1 MENEAGS
8 SSKKEKD
15 PRPQPQPLSDRF
27 NNRKFL
33 YFKNCRETNN
43 FFLKCFLELSLSST
57 DHMLSRLILKNV
69 MEIKDGQTKLV
80 GDYGKIVSYIE
91 QQEEKEAMAACEIS
105 GIPVENENQWWM
117 LEDVTLKDKKTK
129 EILVISF
136 SLFSL

>member
-1 MENEAGS
+1 
-8 SSKKEKD
+8 
-15 PRPQPQPLSDRF
+15 
-27 NNRKFL
+27 
-33 YFKNCRETNN
+33 
-43 FFLKCFLELSLSST
+43 
-57 DHMLSRLILKNV
+57 MLSRLILKNV

-91 QQEEKEAMAACEIS
+91 QQEENEAMAACEIT
-105 GIPVENENQWWM
+105 GIPVENEDQWWM